1 MIIVLT
7 KHASR
12 VTIFCQH
19 QYKVYFELSY
29 SPELQILKCI
39 LSQELSLQRSP
50 KFGID
55 SHRFETNAQRPGRAR
70 PLNVTSFRLQDFVLV
85 SMFVLEVMAGLQ
97 PYRFEPERVPD
108 PEDSER

>member
-1 MIIVLT
+1 MIIVLI

-29 SPELQILKCI
+29 SPVLQILKCI

-55 SHRFETNAQRPGRAR
+55 SHRFETNAQNGQAG
-70 PLNVTSFRLQDFVLV
+70 PLSVISFRSRDFVLV
-85 SMFVLEVMAGLQ
+85 SMFVLKVMVGLQ